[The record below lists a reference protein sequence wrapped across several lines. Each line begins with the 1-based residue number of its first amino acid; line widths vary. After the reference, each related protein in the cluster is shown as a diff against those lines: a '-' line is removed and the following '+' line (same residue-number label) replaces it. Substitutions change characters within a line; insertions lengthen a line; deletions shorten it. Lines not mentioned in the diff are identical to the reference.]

1 MKRTFLRFAAF
12 MLLAMGGTAASFAEE
27 VTDVTFG
34 FKRALDSTNG
44 TCGDVE
50 LVSGHK
56 GVTLSWIESHNE
68 SIRIPEETTFTLNG
82 VTYTTTGS
90 ANDWKFQMGG
100 TFGFQADDNY
110 FGYEM
115 KIQEGYTLTLTK
127 LDVEYFLSSK
137 GLGYDVG
144 VVDMDSPSDTIRL
157 GATEQRKVSIVELHT
172 TIENCVLTGGKTY
185 RVVLRHYGWNT
196 RGWATHYPLTFMIT
210 GNVSGEAVAAPGF
223 SITDAGYATVVTPA
237 DKAVTFPNDVKVW
250 KATKIDG
257 STVTMTEL
265 SGIIPAATPVLVSGS
280 KGDYE
285 LTTTDEDATADVT
298 GNMLI
303 GYNTDTEITATDME
317 SYTYYSLNAAEDG
330 TAGFYRR
337 TEAFT
342 AKAGKAY
349 LRVNGATQTNT
360 AKMGMFFDDNTTTG
374 ISGIEANK
382 SVNGV
387 YYNLNG
393 QRISAPTKG
402 LYILNGKKYVSK

>member
-34 FKRALDSTNG
+34 FDETLTDNGDGTGTIADFATTCNSDILSLEWITDGFRSVSTEASVSWTSNKVTYTG
-44 TCGDVE
+44 TKAIQVGFN
-50 LVSGHK
+50 VSPTQAYYGYK
-56 GVTLSWIESHNE
+56 VV
-68 SIRIPEETTFTLNG
+68 IPEGSTFTLKSVKG
-82 VTYTTTGS
+82 DVLMTWQQLSQQIKVETAEGS
-90 ANDWKFQMGG
+90 LVWKS
-100 TFGFQADDNY
+100 DSNY
-110 FGYEM
+110 VRKGAWRNT
-115 KIQEGYTLTLTK
+115 INTTLT
-127 LDVEYFLSSK
+127 DN
-137 GLGYDVG
+137 
-144 VVDMDSPSDTIRL
+144 
-157 GATEQRKVSIVELHT
+157 VELSAGTYLFISLCSHLEGSVKSQVP
-172 TIENCVLTGGKTY
+172 IALVFNGELKAVEQPKT
-185 RVVLRHYGWNT
+185 
-196 RGWATHYPLTFMIT
+196 
-210 GNVSGEAVAAPGF
+210 PGF
-223 SITDAGYATVVTPA
+223 SITDAGYATVVTPV
-237 DKAVTFPNDVKVW
+237 DKAVTFPDDVKVW

-285 LTTTDEDATADVT
+285 LTTTDEDVTADVT

-349 LRVNGATQTNT
+349 LRVSGATQTST

-382 SVNGV
+382 SANGV

-393 QRISAPTKG
+393 QRISAPAKG
-402 LYILNGKKYVSK
+402 LYILNGKKYVNK

>member
-12 MLLAMGGTAASFAEE
+12 MLLAMCGTAASFAEE

-34 FKRALDSTNG
+34 FDETMTDNGDGTGTIADFATTCNSDILSLEWITDGFRSVST
-44 TCGDVE
+44 E
-50 LVSGHK
+50 ASVSW
-56 GVTLSWIESHNE
+56 TSN
-68 SIRIPEETTFTLNG
+68 N
-82 VTYTTTGS
+82 VTYT
-90 ANDWKFQMGG
+90 G
-100 TFGFQADDNY
+100 TKAIQVGFNASPTQ
-110 FGYEM
+110 GYYGY
-115 KIQEGYTLTLTK
+115 KVTIPEGYSYILKSVKGDVLMTWQQLSQQIKVETAEGSLVWKSDSNYVRKGAWRNTINTTLT
-127 LDVEYFLSSK
+127 DN
-137 GLGYDVG
+137 
-144 VVDMDSPSDTIRL
+144 
-157 GATEQRKVSIVELHT
+157 VELSAGTYLFISLCSHLEGSVKSQVP
-172 TIENCVLTGGKTY
+172 IALVFNGELKT
-185 RVVLRHYGWNT
+185 VEQPKT
-196 RGWATHYPLTFMIT
+196 
-210 GNVSGEAVAAPGF
+210 PGF

-237 DKAVTFPNDVKVW
+237 DKAVTFPENVKVW

-285 LTTTDEDATADVT
+285 LTTTDEDVTADVT

-349 LRVNGATQTNT
+349 LRVNGATQTST

-382 SVNGV
+382 SANGV

-402 LYILNGKKYVSK
+402 LYILNGKKYVGK

>member
-34 FKRALDSTNG
+34 FDETMTDNGDGTGTIADFATTCNSDILSLEWITDGFRSVSTEASVTWTWNNVTYTG
-44 TCGDVE
+44 T
-50 LVSGHK
+50 K
-56 GVTLSWIESHNE
+56 AIQVTFNASPTQDYYGYKVV
-68 SIRIPEETTFTLNG
+68 IPEGSTFTLKSVKG
-82 VTYTTTGS
+82 DVLMTFQQLSQQIKVETAEGS
-90 ANDWKFQMGG
+90 LVWKS
-100 TFGFQADDNY
+100 DSNY
-110 FGYEM
+110 VRKGAWRNT
-115 KIQEGYTLTLTK
+115 INTTLT
-127 LDVEYFLSSK
+127 DN
-137 GLGYDVG
+137 
-144 VVDMDSPSDTIRL
+144 
-157 GATEQRKVSIVELHT
+157 VELSAGT
-172 TIENCVLTGGKTY
+172 YLFKGVLSLTEGGGGKQHTP
-185 RVVLRHYGWNT
+185 VALMFN
-196 RGWATHYPLTFMIT
+196 
-210 GNVSGEAVAAPGF
+210 GELKTVEQPKTPGF

-285 LTTTDEDATADVT
+285 LTTTDDDATADVT

-374 ISGIEANK
+374 ISGIETGK
-382 SVNGV
+382 SNDGV

-393 QRISAPTKG
+393 QRISAPAKG